1 VVIARELA
9 PQPAVV
15 VAENPTRGLDL
26 RATDEVH
33 RRLRLAAAAG
43 AAVLF
48 HSTDLDEVLE
58 LGGRILVMT
67 RGVLMKAP
75 AGASR
80 AEVGALML
88 GS

>member
-1 VVIARELA
+1 VL
-9 PQPAVV
+9 

-33 RRLRLAAAAG
+33 ARLRAAAAAG

-48 HSTDLDEVLE
+48 HSSDLDEVLG
-58 LGGRILVMT
+58 LGRRILVVR
-67 RGVLMKAP
+67 RGSVLEAP

-88 GS
+88 GGRSGE